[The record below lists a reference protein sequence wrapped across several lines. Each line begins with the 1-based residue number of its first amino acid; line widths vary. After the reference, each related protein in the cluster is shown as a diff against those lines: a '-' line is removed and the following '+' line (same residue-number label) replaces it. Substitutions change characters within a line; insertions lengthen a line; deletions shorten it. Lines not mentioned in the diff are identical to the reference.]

1 MATFAA
7 LKATKAFKTG
17 SKAVKSVNKAGETIG
32 TCQTY
37 FQFGQSILSLFGI
50 GGGPTNEDVLQ
61 KLDEMHT
68 DMLAGFKS
76 IENRLDEL
84 QLANTITEQTET
96 IDFYYT
102 RINEINEDYPDPD
115 ARDYQL
121 RQLLL
126 KGTDITVLSD
136 IMQCIYTVKKV
147 MLGEQIWTI
156 SIPEKS
162 IGDIIADAE
171 VEKAGEDRF
180 QYMSAAVQ
188 YYSYN
193 LVYLYEGLFVVNF
206 IEAYFDQS
214 SATQNTQS
222 PNIVQCLD
230 RINQVED
237 ESPLP
242 TYQPYFEMRIHC
254 ARPPQRYSGNTKW
267 VLFSSGEYMIYDLGT
282 HTITEGPY
290 RLSST
295 VNPPPAGFSAIP
307 PEYYYADAVYN
318 HRTNPKRK
326 EYDDYYYFFKGTN
339 YTCLFWDKSNIK
351 RSGTIPRNFP
361 CYSSGVVAAMCNP
374 HNNKC
379 YLFYNG
385 FTDYFSSV
393 CTDRDWYEVSSP
405 SFESYSTREGPVD
418 GGGGLPNEL
427 EKMVTF
433 CGHNAYR
440 CVRYDNVRDWLD
452 EYSCKVWEYLPGI
465 AEKVWHIKQMMDRD
479 A

>member
-17 SKAVKSVNKAGETIG
+17 SKAVKSVNKAGETIEN
-32 TCQTY
+32 CQTY
-37 FQFGQSILSLFGI
+37 FQYGQSILSLFGI
-50 GGGPTNEDVLQ
+50 GGGPTNEDVLN
-61 KLDEMHT
+61 KLDQMHT

-84 QLANTITEQTET
+84 QLANTINLETET

-136 IMQCIYTVKKV
+136 IMQCIYTVKRV
-147 MLGEQIWTI
+147 MLGEQMWTI

-162 IGDIIADAE
+162 IGAIIADAE

-254 ARPPQRYSGNTKW
+254 ARPPESYSGNTKW

-295 VNPPPAGFSAIP
+295 VNPPPAGFRAIP

-318 HRTNPKRK
+318 HRTKPGLTK
-326 EYDDYYYFFKGTN
+326 YDDYYYFFKGKN
-339 YTCLFWDKSNIK
+339 YTCLFWDNSSIK
-351 RSGTIPRNFP
+351 RSGTIPSELSCKR
-361 CYSSGVVAAMCNP
+361 GVFAAMCNP

-379 YLFYNG
+379 YLFYNER
-385 FTDYFSSV
+385 TTIYYHIT
-393 CTDRDWYEVSSP
+393 CTDRNWYEVSSP
-405 SFESYSTREGPVD
+405 SWQGYKTEDGPVD
-418 GGGGLPNEL
+418 GGGGLPNES

-433 CGHNAYR
+433 CGRNAYR
-440 CVRYDNVRDWLD
+440 CVRYDHTRSFSD
-452 EYSCKVWEYLPGI
+452 EYSCKVWEYLPAI